1 MSRSVPDSEPS
12 LGEILRRLNEI
23 AKQQERFVE
32 RFVTKEQSDIELK
45 LRDQRLDE
53 LEKDNDARAG
63 TTRQI
68 VASLIVGFLL
78 VLIPLVG
85 TVQAAIG
92 R

>member
-1 MSRSVPDSEPS
+1 MPDSEPS

>member
-1 MSRSVPDSEPS
+1 MPDSEPS

-23 AKQQERFVE
+23 AKQQERFAE
-32 RFVTKEQSDIELK
+32 RFVTKEQSDIELR

>member
-1 MSRSVPDSEPS
+1 MPDSEPS

-32 RFVTKEQSDIELK
+32 RFVTKEQSDIELR

>member
-1 MSRSVPDSEPS
+1 MPDSEPS

-85 TVQAAIG
+85 TVQAAID

>member
-32 RFVTKEQSDIELK
+32 HFVTKEQSNIELK

>member
-1 MSRSVPDSEPS
+1 MHDSEPS

-32 RFVTKEQSDIELK
+32 RFVTKEQSDIELR